1 MVSTNLIK
9 RCYPSRTGALKLEY
23 GQLRGLIACD
33 SVAPRGPLP
42 AGTSGSG
49 LNDQGP
55 ALTFDY
61 AASGWAQ
68 LKAKV

>member
-1 MVSTNLIK
+1 MSKHLIMHFSL
-9 RCYPSRTGALKLEY
+9 SRTGALKLEY

-33 SVAPRGPLP
+33 SVAPPGPWP
-42 AGTSGSG
+42 AGASGSG
-49 LNDQGP
+49 MNDQGP